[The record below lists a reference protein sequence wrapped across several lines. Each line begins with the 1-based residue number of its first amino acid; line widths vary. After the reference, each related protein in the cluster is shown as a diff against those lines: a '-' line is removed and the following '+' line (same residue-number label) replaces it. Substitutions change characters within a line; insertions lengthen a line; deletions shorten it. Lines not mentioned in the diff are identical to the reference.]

1 MIGVMI
7 MNKRYINLAVS
18 AQQKQAIDIFRG
30 FILNT
35 EGIHLNRKD
44 FILYCLKQYAKSKGH
59 DLKI

>member
-1 MIGVMI
+1 MS
-7 MNKRYINLAVS
+7 KRYINLAVS
-18 AQQKQAIDIFRG
+18 AEQKQAIDIFRG